1 MFPQAPILHSWR
13 NYLSYI
19 HILASTSVRF
29 PTTLAQ
35 GLFGKRSQAKDVSAQ
50 MTSSTAAGRWRLLLS
65 SFILSA
71 CQALQTRLDICQ
83 VVSMNP
89 FPFVPHLPPT
99 FPMHQYRSRWPHKM
113 NTHPISSSNTKVS
126 GDNCLTHKHIYIYI
140 QSVASICITSTFWHT
155 SPPIQPCSSGLPVQI
170 WTYAPPP
177 FPEAVDV
184 GPSWIKQRMSKIVC
198 FAGTNWQ
205 SSNLLEKTWLICLGV
220 QARPQNAWKLRL
232 ICLGE
237 ILGNPILAL
246 FREISTS
253 LDQQR

>member
-1 MFPQAPILHSWR
+1 MFLQAPILHSWR

-50 MTSSTAAGRWRLLLS
+50 MTSSTAAGRWRLLFS

-113 NTHPISSSNTKVS
+113 NIHIHPISSSNTKVS
-126 GDNCLTHKHIYIYI
+126 GDNCLTHTHTYIYTKCCINLHHIYILTYF
-140 QSVASICITSTFWHT
+140 AAHSTLHFRPPHT
-155 SPPIQPCSSGLPVQI
+155 DLDLC
-170 WTYAPPP
+170 TTA
-177 FPEAVDV
+177 FPR
-184 GPSWIKQRMSKIVC
+184 GGRC
-198 FAGTNWQ
+198 
-205 SSNLLEKTWLICLGV
+205 
-220 QARPQNAWKLRL
+220 RPL
-232 ICLGE
+232 
-237 ILGNPILAL
+237 
-246 FREISTS
+246 
-253 LDQQR
+253 LDQATHV

>member
-1 MFPQAPILHSWR
+1 M
-13 NYLSYI
+13 
-19 HILASTSVRF
+19 ASTFIIFYFISMSSIANSV
-29 PTTLAQ
+29 
-35 GLFGKRSQAKDVSAQ
+35 G
-50 MTSSTAAGRWRLLLS
+50 
-65 SFILSA
+65 
-71 CQALQTRLDICQ
+71 
-83 VVSMNP
+83 
-89 FPFVPHLPPT
+89 HLPSRVDQSLPICSPSSPNISNASIWVQMAPQNEYT
-99 FPMHQYRSRWPHKM
+99 YIQYH
-113 NTHPISSSNTKVS
+113 HPIPRFLGIIVWH
-126 GDNCLTHKHIYIYI
+126 THTHIYIYI
-140 QSVASICITSTFWHT
+140 QSVASICIASTFWHT
-155 SPPIQPCSSGLPVQI
+155 SPPAQPCSSGLPVQI

-198 FAGTNWQ
+198 FATGTNWQ

>member
-1 MFPQAPILHSWR
+1 MFLQAPILHSWR

-50 MTSSTAAGRWRLLLS
+50 MTSSTAAGRWRLLFS

-113 NTHPISSSNTKVS
+113 NIHIHPISSSNTKVS
-126 GDNCLTHKHIYIYI
+126 GDNCLTHTHIYIYI
-140 QSVASICITSTFWHT
+140 YKVLHQFASHLHFDILRRPFNPAFQA
-155 SPPIQPCSSGLPVQI
+155 SPYRSGP
-170 WTYAPPP
+170 
-177 FPEAVDV
+177 
-184 GPSWIKQRMSKIVC
+184 MHH
-198 FAGTNWQ
+198 
-205 SSNLLEKTWLICLGV
+205 
-220 QARPQNAWKLRL
+220 RL
-232 ICLGE
+232 S
-237 ILGNPILAL
+237 P
-246 FREISTS
+246 R
-253 LDQQR
+253 R